1 VYSVLANSEVP
12 FGDSLRL
19 LTPAASLVLDY
30 QRRSLCNPSQ
40 SLLVVAY
47 EDTIH
52 SSSSTVSSL
61 SELEKESVKC
71 ATERFV
77 NSQQVVVIPPSCTH
91 FIIPCYALF
100 LVCTCLL

>member
-1 VYSVLANSEVP
+1 MYSVLANSEVP

-19 LTPAASLVLDY
+19 LTPAVLDY

-100 LVCTCLL
+100 LVCTWLL